1 MDVAGDLARRVP
13 RPVYAPPQGPMGTL
27 SVLTP
32 CRPVGRATLTAVTD
46 AILVI
51 GRQAGM
57 FPPGLPEQQSGARY
71 AFAADEEAARA
82 AIGDAEVVFHFGD
95 PQDALRRVW
104 PLAKRLRWLHVG
116 GVGVDWA
123 LFPELVESDVVV
135 TNSRGVFD
143 VTLPEYATTLML
155 ALAKDLRGTI
165 EAQARNEWRHR
176 LLEPLAGSR
185 ALILG
190 AGSIA
195 RATGRLLHA
204 LGVSVTLVG
213 RRERPAG
220 PGGTG
225 IRAAAELPGLLA
237 ETDWLIV
244 LAPLTAETRGLIGA
258 AELARLPRGARLLNL
273 GRGPIV
279 DEAALLDALRSG
291 HLAGA
296 ALDVFA
302 AEPLPPGH
310 PLWSAPGVIVSP
322 HIGGDVSDTLAAFTR
337 AFLANL
343 GRYRAGEPLLNVV
356 DKRLGYVPSG
366 D

>member
-1 MDVAGDLARRVP
+1 M
-13 RPVYAPPQGPMGTL
+13 
-27 SVLTP
+27 
-32 CRPVGRATLTAVTD
+32 TD
-46 AILVI
+46 TILVI
-51 GRQAGM
+51 GQQAGT
-57 FPPGLPEQQSGARY
+57 FPPGLPEERSGASY
-71 AFAADEEAARA
+71 VFAADVAAVREAIA
-82 AIGDAEVVFHFGD
+82 GVEVVFHFGD
-95 PQDALRRVW
+95 PKDALRQAW
-104 PLAKRLRWLHVG
+104 PLAERLRWLHIG

-143 VTLPEYATTLML
+143 VTLPEYAVALML
-155 ALAKDLRGTI
+155 ALAKDLPGTI
-165 EAQARNEWRHR
+165 EAQAHGEWHHR

-185 ALILG
+185 ALIVG

-195 RATGRLLHA
+195 RATARLLRS
-204 LGVSVTLVG
+204 LGVAATLVG
-213 RRERPAG
+213 RHERP
-220 PGGTG
+220 GGDDG
-225 IRAAAELPGLLA
+225 VAIRAVSELPRLLA

-244 LAPLTAETRGLIGA
+244 LAPLTPETQGLVGA
-258 AELARLPRGARLLNL
+258 RELTLLPRGARLVNL

-296 ALDVFA
+296 ALDVFSS
-302 AEPLPPGH
+302 EPLPPGH
-310 PLWSAPGVIVSP
+310 PMWTAPGVIVSP
-322 HIGGDVSDTLAAFTR
+322 HIGGDVHDTLAAFTR

-343 GRYRAGEPLLNVV
+343 ARYRAGELLLNVV